1 MSPFFQAQL
10 EFHAVQLHQFA
21 QELRNTEI
29 NYSHGSINDSLNG
42 KVSLAYATG
51 PEENIAEENSFL
63 FIRFFFFFPA
73 PFNSFDWFA
82 NIQGFSFTLIS
93 YEKCVCFR
101 C

>member
-63 FIRFFFFFPA
+63 FIRFCFFFLPPLTLLTGLQIFKDFP
-73 PFNSFDWFA
+73 
-82 NIQGFSFTLIS
+82 LL
-93 YEKCVCFR
+93 
-101 C
+101 

>member
-63 FIRFFFFFPA
+63 FIRFFFFFPC
-73 PFNSFDWFA
+73 P
-82 NIQGFSFTLIS
+82 L
-93 YEKCVCFR
+93 
-101 C
+101 